1 MPTVLK
7 YLFNLLYRLLFGTM
21 KKKKKSHSNANFER
35 KQQTITMN
43 EKPQSKLLLLMLI
56 RAIEAAVLMAL
67 DSTFT
72 QT

>member
-21 KKKKKSHSNANFER
+21 KKKKSHSNANFER

-43 EKPQSKLLLLMLI
+43 EKPQSNSLI
-56 RAIEAAVLMAL
+56 DV
-67 DSTFT
+67 D
-72 QT
+72 